1 MNQSEYLLIG
11 TYLALFLGPVLAFI
25 LWKRFLRFDNHTL
38 IVCGLA
44 IFLVC
49 LSLKFGLSLY
59 GVLADA
65 TVIFTVYIL
74 LTVGALKLTNKK
86 NVVAKVVGVAVSV
99 LICLATFISIP
110 AFLGVVFAVAD
121 FETEYQTM
129 NSEGYGCRVSSY
141 GNATTSTSGYNASIF
156 KVLGPFEKEMDFE
169 SVESTRQPE
178 ITPETVCR
186 VALSE
191 LKS

>member
-1 MNQSEYLLIG
+1 MNQSEYFLIG
-11 TYLALFLGPVLAFI
+11 TYLALFLGPVLALIF
-25 LWKRFLRFDNHTL
+25 WKRFLKLDNHIL
-38 IVCGLA
+38 IACGLA
-44 IFLVC
+44 MSMVY
-49 LSLKFGLSLY
+49 LSLKFGLSLS

-65 TVIFTVYIL
+65 TVIFTTYIL
-74 LTVGALKLTNKK
+74 LAVGALKLTNKK

-99 LICLATFISIP
+99 LICLVAFISIP

-121 FETEYQTM
+121 FEMEYQTM
-129 NSEGYGCRVSSY
+129 DREGYGCRVSSY
-141 GNATTSTSGYNASIF
+141 GNATTSTGGYNASIF
-156 KVLGPFEKEMDFE
+156 KVLGPFEKEIDFE
-169 SVESTRQPE
+169 SVESTRQPD